1 MSNSKQNNGM
11 SEEAKSIL
19 DFYLYD
25 SEAAVEFWEEAEKA
39 AAKYEIPVDYYLA
52 EFC

>member
-1 MSNSKQNNGM
+1 MNHEM
-11 SEEAKSIL
+11 SEEAKSVL

-25 SEAAVEFWEEAEKA
+25 SEAAEEFWKEAEKA
-39 AAKYEIPVDYYLA
+39 AAKYEITVDYYLA